1 MILCCLIPELPVAAL
16 VLREGDPALAHRPL
30 VVGGLPSERKPVR
43 AATAEARSFGICV
56 GMPLRQAEQL
66 CPQALFLPADP
77 KAEADLARH
86 LLAGLYA
93 LAPRVE
99 LAEGGE
105 AYLELDGLGDPAAF
119 SARVAEY
126 LQRRLLSRP
135 ALGIA
140 SSKFVART
148 AAGLAGVT
156 MTSGG
161 AFVRTVPQGSER
173 TFLAPLGVAD
183 HLPVE
188 ARLIERLRLFGL
200 RTLADLARLP
210 LAAVESQ
217 FGADGLYA
225 LRLARGEDT
234 SPLVPWD
241 PPQRMEESSR
251 LDPPVDNLTP
261 LLFVARGLVDRL
273 GTRLVEG
280 GHAATVI
287 RLSMELEDGE
297 APAER
302 VLRLRAP
309 MSSAGELWLS
319 VQSLVQRLV
328 VESPVARLQLRL
340 SGFCPALSRQM
351 DLLARQD
358 GRLEDIARQLTVLA
372 DTHGPALVRM
382 PELLPA
388 ATVSGALVPLVEER
402 RHRWLDPVEVIAAR
416 SRPARGGHRPGTRR
430 AAAGR
435 RR

>member
-1 MILCCLIPELPVAAL
+1 MILCSLVPELPLAAL
-16 VLREGDPALAHRPL
+16 VLREGDPTLAHRPV

-77 KAEADLARH
+77 KAEADLSRH

-99 LAEGGE
+99 LAETGE
-105 AYLELDGLGDPAAF
+105 AYIEVDGLGEPMAF
-119 SARVAEY
+119 AARVAEY
-126 LQRRLLSRP
+126 LERRLLSRP

-140 SSKFVART
+140 AGKAVARI
-148 AAGLAGVT
+148 AAGLAAT
-156 MTSGG
+156 ASTGG
-161 AFVRTVPQGSER
+161 IPVRTVPQGSER
-173 TFLAPLGVAD
+173 SFLAPLAVVE
-183 HLPVE
+183 HLAAEPALV
-188 ARLIERLRLFGL
+188 ERLKLFGL
-200 RTLADLARLP
+200 RTMGDLARLP
-210 LAAVESQ
+210 LGAVEAQ
-217 FGADGLYA
+217 FGAAGLRA

-234 SPLVPWD
+234 SPLVPWE

-261 LLFVARGLVDRL
+261 LLFLARGLVDRL
-273 GTRLVEG
+273 GTRLVED

-287 RLSMELEDGE
+287 RLSMELEDGA
-297 APAER
+297 APAEK

-309 MSSAGELWLS
+309 VSSAEELWQP
-319 VQSLVQRLV
+319 VQGLVQHLAI
-328 VESPVARLQLRL
+328 EAPVARLKLRL

-351 DLLARQD
+351 DLLARHD

-382 PELLPA
+382 PTLMPA
-388 ATVSGALVPLVEER
+388 ATTAGALVPLIEER
-402 RHRWLDPVEVIAAR
+402 RHRWLDPVEVITAR
-416 SRPARGGHRPGTRR
+416 SRPPR
-430 AAAGR
+430 GR
-435 RR
+435 RRGVAATVGRR